1 MAEFRKDHEDV
12 SGFVLDPDREAEL
25 RRKQKECT
33 FIWTN
38 RAGEPVGVI
47 MSYLETPDGH
57 IWLTGSEQRK
67 RFAAV
72 ARDPRACVV
81 ITSVGTDM
89 GSGKTVTY
97 KGRVILHDK
106 ADRKIKDWFYPTF
119 ARKLRGPEA
128 EEAAVRQFVRL
139 LDSPR
144 RVVMEF
150 VPTSKIAFD
159 GDKHR
164 AADNPLEMEPEA

>member
-1 MAEFRKDHEDV
+1 MAEIRKDHEDV
-12 SGFVLDPDREAEL
+12 TEFVLDSDRETEL
-25 RRKQKECT
+25 RQKQKECT

-38 RAGEPVGVI
+38 KLGEPVGVI

-57 IWLTGSEQRK
+57 IWLTGSEQRA

-72 ARDPRACVV
+72 ARDPRTCIV
-81 ITSVGTDM
+81 ITSTGTDM

-97 KGRVILHDK
+97 KGRTILHDK
-106 ADRKIKDWFYPTF
+106 GDRKIKDWFYAAF
-119 ARKLRGPEA
+119 AEKQKSDMGQA
-128 EEAAVRQFVRL
+128 KVRQFIRL

-150 VPTSKIAFD
+150 IPSKKIAFD

-164 AADNPLEMEPEA
+164 AADPPLEAEPSA

>member
-12 SGFVLDPDREAEL
+12 TPFVLDEEREYEL
-25 RRKQKECT
+25 RALQKECT

-38 RAGEPVGVI
+38 KAGEPVGMI
-47 MSYLETPDGH
+47 MNYLDTPDGH
-57 IWLTGSEQRK
+57 LWLTGSEQRV

-72 ARDPRACVV
+72 KRDPRTCVV
-81 ITSVGTDM
+81 ITSLGTAM
-89 GSGKTVTY
+89 GGGKTVTY
-97 KGRVILHDK
+97 KGHVILHDK
-106 ADRKIKDWFYPTF
+106 EDRKIKDWFYKAF
-119 ARKLRGPEA
+119 AEKMKADMGEA
-128 EEAAVRQFVRL
+128 KVRQFIRL

-150 VPTSKIAFD
+150 IPNKKIAFD